1 MGVSGP
7 SLLAESTDSMMHAL
21 SVLPKNSSRHYGR
34 AWFGHGLWLHQSF
47 RPLSFPTSKKCLC
60 RRLAGP
66 ICPKYAGENTGTPIV
81 LSSQITKF

>member
-21 SVLPKNSSRHYGR
+21 SVLPKNSSRHDGR
-34 AWFGHGLWLHQSF
+34 AWFGHGLWSRQSF
-47 RPLSFPTSKKCLC
+47 RALSFPTSKKSRC

-66 ICPKYAGENTGTPIV
+66 TCLKYAGENTGTPMV